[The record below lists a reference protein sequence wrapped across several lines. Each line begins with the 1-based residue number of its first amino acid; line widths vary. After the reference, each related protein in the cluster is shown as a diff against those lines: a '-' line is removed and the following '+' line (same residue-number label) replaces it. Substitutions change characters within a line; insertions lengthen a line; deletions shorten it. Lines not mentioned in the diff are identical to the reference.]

1 MIIYIYSSTTLLH
14 NNVNTN
20 DYYYYYTISASVKDT
35 SVKGADGLN
44 LEWTAPFRFKDY
56 VVGFKYKLGESLK
69 NAPETL
75 FAKKS
80 IATGSDGTATIEANY
95 NVADKTLSAIAKWA
109 SDKVGIAL
117 SAEGNTDDKLTN
129 VAIVNTQTVGGN
141 KLTVGANYDVLDKKA
156 SLNTKLAVDDTVV
169 GISYDNVDKDPVLAV
184 SHQLD
189 AKNAFSPSVSLK
201 NGAVKYGWVR
211 KWSGGSADL
220 KLTPGEKLTVE
231 WKDQGANGVWTTKAE
246 IPVNDQ
252 AKSKISFAHD
262 WTY

>member
-1 MIIYIYSSTTLLH
+1 M
-14 NNVNTN
+14 
-20 DYYYYYTISASVKDT
+20 
-35 SVKGADGLN
+35 
-44 LEWTAPFRFKDY
+44 
-56 VVGFKYKLGESLK
+56 
-69 NAPETL
+69 
-75 FAKKS
+75 
-80 IATGSDGTATIEANY
+80 
-95 NVADKTLSAIAKWA
+95 
-109 SDKVGIAL
+109 
-117 SAEGNTDDKLTN
+117 
-129 VAIVNTQTVGGN
+129 
-141 KLTVGANYDVLDKKA
+141 
-156 SLNTKLAVDDTVV
+156 
-169 GISYDNVDKDPVLAV
+169 AV

-220 KLTPGEKLTVE
+220 KLTPGDKLTVE

>member
-1 MIIYIYSSTTLLH
+1 M
-14 NNVNTN
+14 
-20 DYYYYYTISASVKDT
+20 
-35 SVKGADGLN
+35 
-44 LEWTAPFRFKDY
+44 
-56 VVGFKYKLGESLK
+56 
-69 NAPETL
+69 
-75 FAKKS
+75 
-80 IATGSDGTATIEANY
+80 
-95 NVADKTLSAIAKWA
+95 
-109 SDKVGIAL
+109 
-117 SAEGNTDDKLTN
+117 
-129 VAIVNTQTVGGN
+129 
-141 KLTVGANYDVLDKKA
+141 
-156 SLNTKLAVDDTVV
+156 
-169 GISYDNVDKDPVLAV
+169 AV

-252 AKSKISFAHD
+252 SKSKISFSHD